1 MLLVQIR
8 TFSLRLSKSVC
19 IGEIFSLVFVGVC
32 TLMSHVPNQMEEFI
46 IMRLP

>member
-1 MLLVQIR
+1 MSLVQIR

-32 TLMSHVPNQMEEFI
+32 TMSHVPNQMEEFI
-46 IMRLP
+46 IKRLP